1 MTWVQRNNMMLRLA
15 ITREISRKIGYCEL
29 SFLPRAP
36 IDVDLAR
43 AQHRLYEES
52 LSSLGCSILRLP
64 EEPDLPDSVFVEDV
78 AIVLD
83 EAAVIT
89 RPGAASRRPEI
100 DGVEQAL
107 RSYRTLL
114 HIEAPGTLDGGDV
127 LPIGKRVYVGQSR
140 RSNPEGIRQLRS
152 LLSGF
157 GYEIVS
163 VPLTGCL
170 HLKSAV
176 SQVAHDAILIN
187 PALVDPGVFPS
198 IRHIDVAPDE
208 PEAAN
213 ALRIGDTVIHPDS
226 YPATRARLETQGIRV
241 ITVPASELA
250 KAEGGVTCC
259 SLILET
265 TH

>member
-1 MTWVQRNNMMLRLA
+1 MTVRLA
-15 ITREISRKIGYCEL
+15 ITREISRRIGHCEL
-29 SFLPRAP
+29 SFQRRIP

-43 AQHRLYEES
+43 AQHRRYEES
-52 LSSLGCSILRLP
+52 LAALGCSILRLP
-64 EEPDLPDSVFVEDV
+64 EAPDLPDSVFVEDV

-83 EAAVIT
+83 EAALIT
-89 RPGAASRRPEI
+89 RPGAESRRLEI
-100 DGVEQAL
+100 AGVEQAL
-107 RSYRTLL
+107 RPYRRLL

-127 LPIGKRVYVGQSR
+127 LRMGKRIYVGLSR
-140 RSNPEGIRQLRS
+140 RSNPAGIRQLRE

-157 GYEIVS
+157 GYEVAA

-176 SQVAHDAILIN
+176 TQVARDAVLIN
-187 PALVDPGVFPS
+187 PSQVDPAAFPS
-198 IRHIDVAPDE
+198 IRHIEVAPVE

-213 ALRIGDTVIHPDS
+213 SLLIGDTVIYPDS
-226 YPATRARLETQGIRV
+226 YPATRARLEAQGIRV

-259 SLILET
+259 SLILEMR
-265 TH
+265 H